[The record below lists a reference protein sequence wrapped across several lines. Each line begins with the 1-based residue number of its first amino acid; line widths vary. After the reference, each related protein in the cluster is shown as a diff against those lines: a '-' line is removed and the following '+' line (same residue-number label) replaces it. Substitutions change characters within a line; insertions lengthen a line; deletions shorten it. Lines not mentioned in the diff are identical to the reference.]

1 MNIRVVSLGVSA
13 AVLAAA
19 TVYAQAEARATLA
32 VEYLVVEVPR
42 WARENHCF
50 SCHNNGDG
58 ARVLYV
64 AARLGYLVPDAAL
77 ADTAKWLLEPGK
89 WDNNG
94 GNPGFSDK
102 KLARIQFAA
111 ALSEAYASGTIPGRA
126 LREAAASLLPYQEA
140 DGSWQVDAGAVG
152 SPATYGTSLATCM
165 ARLTLEKADGAA
177 FKDAIARADR
187 WLLQNKP
194 RSLIDAAAALLA
206 LPGSEAVKRRSL
218 DFILPAQSSDGG
230 WGPHPLAASEP
241 FDTAVVLLAL
251 RKLDQPERTRGPIAR
266 GRSFLLA
273 QQQPGGGWPETTRP
287 PGAQSYAQ
295 HISTSAWATLALIL
309 TRE

>member
-1 MNIRVVSLGVSA
+1 MRFLDLTWHCGGNFLVMSIRVASLAVLA

-19 TVYAQAEARATLA
+19 TAYAQAEARATG
-32 VEYLVVEVPR
+32 YLVVEVPR

-58 ARVLYV
+58 ARALYV

-77 ADTAKWLLEPGK
+77 ADTAKWLLKPEK

-111 ALSEAYASGTIPGRA
+111 ALSEAYVSGAIPGPA
-126 LREAAASLLPYQEA
+126 LREAAASLIPYQEA

-165 ARLTLEKADGAA
+165 ARLTLEKADAA
-177 FKDAIARADR
+177 GFKDSIARADA
-187 WLLQNKP
+187 WFLANKP
-194 RSLIDAAAALLA
+194 RSVLDAAAALLA
-206 LPGSEAVKRRSL
+206 LPDSEVIKKRAL
-218 DFILPAQSSDGG
+218 AFLLAAQSS
-230 WGPHPLAASEP
+230 
-241 FDTAVVLLAL
+241 
-251 RKLDQPERTRGPIAR
+251 
-266 GRSFLLA
+266 
-273 QQQPGGGWPETTRP
+273 
-287 PGAQSYAQ
+287 
-295 HISTSAWATLALIL
+295 
-309 TRE
+309 

>member
-1 MNIRVVSLGVSA
+1 MRFLDLTWHCGGNFLVMSIRVASLGVLA

-19 TVYAQAEARATLA
+19 TVYAQAEARATMA

-42 WARENHCF
+42 WARQNHCF

-111 ALSEAYASGTIPGRA
+111 ALSEAYVSGAVPIRA
-126 LREAAASLLPYQEA
+126 LREAAASLIPYQET

-152 SPATYGTSLATCM
+152 SPATYGTSLATCL
-165 ARLTLEKADGAA
+165 ARLTLEKADGDA
-177 FKDAIARADR
+177 FKNAMAQADR
-187 WLLQNKP
+187 WFLRSKPASLL
-194 RSLIDAAAALLA
+194 DAAAALLA
-206 LPGSEAVKRRSL
+206 LPGSELVKRRSL
-218 DFILPAQSSDGG
+218 DFILTAQSSDGG
-230 WGPHPLAASEP
+230 WGPHPLAPSEP
-241 FDTAVVLLAL
+241 F
-251 RKLDQPERTRGPIAR
+251 
-266 GRSFLLA
+266 
-273 QQQPGGGWPETTRP
+273 
-287 PGAQSYAQ
+287 
-295 HISTSAWATLALIL
+295 
-309 TRE
+309 

>member
-1 MNIRVVSLGVSA
+1 MSNRVVSLGVSA
-13 AVLAAA
+13 VLVAA
-19 TVYAQAEARATLA
+19 TAYAQAEARATG
-32 VEYLVVEVPR
+32 YLIVEVPR
-42 WARENHCF
+42 WERENHCF

-64 AARLGYLVPDAAL
+64 ASRLGYKVPDAAL
-77 ADTAKWLLEPGK
+77 AGTAKWLLEPAK

-111 ALSEAYASGTIPGRA
+111 ALSEAYENGAIPRRA
-126 LREAAASLLPYQEA
+126 LREAAASLIPYQEK
-140 DGSWQVDAGAVG
+140 DGTWQADAGAVG
-152 SPATYGTSLATCM
+152 SPATYGTALATCM
-165 ARLTLEKADGAA
+165 ARLTLEKADAA
-177 FKDAIARADR
+177 GFKDAIALADR
-187 WLLQNKP
+187 WFLRSKP
-194 RSLIDAAAALLA
+194 RSLLDAAAALLA
-206 LPGSEAVKRRSL
+206 LPGSAVVKRRSL

-230 WGPHPLAASEP
+230 WGPHPLAPSEP

-251 RKLDQPERTRGPIAR
+251 RKLDRTGGAIAR
-266 GRSFLLA
+266 GRSFLIA
-273 QQQPGGGWPETTRP
+273 RQQPDGGWPETTRP

-309 TRE
+309 TGK